1 MDNEIIVAGF
11 ALLGTLSGTFG
22 GIVTSAKL
30 TNYRIKKLEEEVK
43 EHNNFAKRMPVV
55 ETRIE
60 NLENRLDDF
69 EDEMK
74 TDNREIK
81 NKLMNMTRRQ

>member
-1 MDNEIIVAGF
+1 MDNEIIVAVF

-69 EDEMK
+69 EDEIK

>member
-43 EHNNFAKRMPVV
+43 EHNNFAKRLPVV
-55 ETRIE
+55 EERIN
-60 NLENRLDDF
+60 NLDEKIDNVEKSTKEDIKDVNNRITNL
-69 EDEMK
+69 
-74 TDNREIK
+74 
-81 NKLMNMTRRQ
+81 TRRQ